1 MADGGVGEVGRVR
14 RGPDVGRRELA
25 LGSRFRLPVTHRYLS
40 QRADGQVGRTPWLP
54 GDPPTPLPGLPS
66 SLWEDGPSPANP
78 SLPHHLLLR
87 QRSSDNLL
95 TL

>member
-14 RGPDVGRRELA
+14 RGPDVGRGELA
-25 LGSRFRLPVTHRYLS
+25 LGSGLRLPVTHRYLS

-66 SLWEDGPSPANP
+66 TLWEDSLSPANS